1 MLKPVDACWG
11 LQVAAPALV
20 GGNLKAAGKK
30 PCLYLHLSRLVQLLG
45 GSSVTLCFPEGSRR
59 LWKKILHGSA
69 EGNHAEGQGPWL
81 EGILYFLQHWA
92 RASRVEEA
100 EGLL

>member
-1 MLKPVDACWG
+1 M
-11 LQVAAPALV
+11 
-20 GGNLKAAGKK
+20 GGKLKAAGKK

-69 EGNHAEGQGPWL
+69 EGNHAEGQGLWL